1 MTSHHQP
8 SLFIKDIAI
17 RMIYF
22 PDWSLVLVVGP
33 CLGTIRGGH
42 RRWRWAILS
51 TILIWHA
58 RSDPWASFSHV
69 AALEY
74 RRATQVLPPEACHRW
89 DFINLLYVSYKL
101 WMTLAGRCLPSQTTR
116 ESLPDLVW
124 RPRYHASR
132 CRDIPALWLRMTYVF
147 NIGHER
153 LSFIRIEYLTLVCV
167 QKITKNNHW
176 HHCYLLTQTIMR
188 LSTGSEHL
196 PKTKLFCAFEHYLLS
211 RLFVYHCPHR
221 SALTSMK
228 LIVTPACPYYIE
240 WWLRPLIHYTH
251 FTIMRNTN

>member
-1 MTSHHQP
+1 MSSHHQP
-8 SLFIKDIAI
+8 SLFIRDIAI

-132 CRDIPALWLRMTYVF
+132 CRDIPVFWLKRSHVF

-153 LSFIRIEYLTLVCV
+153 LSFISIEYLTLVCV

-176 HHCYLLTQTIMR
+176 HHCYLLFRQ
-188 LSTGSEHL
+188 
-196 PKTKLFCAFEHYLLS
+196 
-211 RLFVYHCPHR
+211 
-221 SALTSMK
+221 
-228 LIVTPACPYYIE
+228 
-240 WWLRPLIHYTH
+240 
-251 FTIMRNTN
+251 